1 MAKAFFEVFPT
12 LDVESDIRQ
21 LLGNV
26 QIEKVST
33 NRAKDVYRIYLYS
46 TRLIPKKYIFRLER
60 DIHQQIFQGRDLKVK
75 IRERYQLSAQYT
87 AKSLLD
93 IYDDSIRLEL
103 KD

>member
-46 TRLIPKKYIFRLER
+46 TRLIPKNIFS
-60 DIHQQIFQGRDLKVK
+60 GW
-75 IRERYQLSAQYT
+75 SAT
-87 AKSLLD
+87 FISRFFKEG
-93 IYDDSIRLEL
+93 I
-103 KD
+103 